1 MHACVSCLLTYNS
14 DRISQRQINRANQP
28 ATTRTDFYR
37 RTIYLPLLDAVITDM
52 QSRFSDETITNFND
66 LAYFIPAVIA
76 QLTKVPVHLIDPLL
90 RRYSA
95 IIELNLF
102 TRLHW
107 RGACL
112 VAPEMV
118 ESVIWPTW
126 RCYTSDS
133 CRGFSSLRPASIPFN
148 SHIFDYTLCQSAQQV
163 QREAFGLS
171 GDKTWIRSRMGE

>member
-28 ATTRTDFYR
+28 ATTPTDFYR

-52 QSRFSDETITNFND
+52 QSRFSNETITNFND

-95 IIELNLF
+95 IIEPIYQF
-102 TRLHW
+102 TLVGELALW
-107 RGACL
+107 RQKWSSQLSDRPDDVIPQTAAEGLAACGQQAFPL
-112 VAPEMV
+112 
-118 ESVIWPTW
+118 IHTFLTIL
-126 RCYTSDS
+126 YT
-133 CRGFSSLRPASIPFN
+133 LPASTARAERSF
-148 SHIFDYTLCQSAQQV
+148 STL
-163 QREAFGLS
+163 R
-171 GDKTWIRSRMGE
+171 R

>member
-76 QLTKVPVHLIDPLL
+76 QLTKVPVHLTDPLL

-95 IIELNLF
+95 IIEPIYQF
-102 TRLHW
+102 TLA
-107 RGACL
+107 G
-112 VAPEMV
+112 
-118 ESVIWPTW
+118 
-126 RCYTSDS
+126 
-133 CRGFSSLRPASIPFN
+133 SLPCGGRNGRVSYLT
-148 SHIFDYTLCQSAQQV
+148 DLTMLYLRQL
-163 QREAFGLS
+163 QRV
-171 GDKTWIRSRMGE
+171 